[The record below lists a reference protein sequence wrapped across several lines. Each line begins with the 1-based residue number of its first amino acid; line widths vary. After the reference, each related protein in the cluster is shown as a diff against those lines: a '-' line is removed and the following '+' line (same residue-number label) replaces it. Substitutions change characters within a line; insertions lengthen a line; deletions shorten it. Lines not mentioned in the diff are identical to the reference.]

1 MRLKITLISLFVF
14 IFKIHANA
22 QFEYKIINDTREKSV
37 LHNAYKGNIAF
48 QNSLYKISDL
58 QYKFYKL
65 KMDLGGSPIEAY
77 YYSEGKEHGSFCF
90 WNVSR
95 IEGDDVDITN
105 TYNIFFTYKEIDK
118 ICSLFK
124 LNKEI
129 IISHIFNRNDII
141 RVQFGINLR
150 GNRIGETD
158 IDAITQ
164 IDLINKKFSDT
175 YFYQQTMH
183 NILKDKRYEQ
193 LPESQFKRFSEVIS
207 FLIN

>member
-1 MRLKITLISLFVF
+1 MF
-14 IFKIHANA
+14 
-22 QFEYKIINDTREKSV
+22 
-37 LHNAYKGNIAF
+37 
-48 QNSLYKISDL
+48 
-58 QYKFYKL
+58 
-65 KMDLGGSPIEAY
+65 
-77 YYSEGKEHGSFCF
+77 
-90 WNVSR
+90 
-95 IEGDDVDITN
+95 
-105 TYNIFFTYKEIDK
+105 FFTYKDIDK

-129 IISHIFNRNDII
+129 IITHIFNTNDII
-141 RVQFGINLR
+141 RVQFSINLR

-175 YFYQQTMH
+175 YLYQQTMH
-183 NILKDKRYEQ
+183 NILNDKRYEQ